1 MDIAYYGFMAE
12 QEGLIQTIDKRK
24 QAFIKECERTHAT
37 SKKAFNLLIKYD
49 LKLKHFSDVERH
61 KYFG

>member
-24 QAFIKECERTHAT
+24 QAFINECERNHIT
-37 SKKAFNLLIKYD
+37 SEEAFYLLIKYD
-49 LKLKHFSDVERH
+49 LKLKHFSDIERR
-61 KYFG
+61 KYFS